1 LYFVKKKKKMEHYQ
15 VAIVGSGPAGFTAA
29 IYSSRA
35 LLSTVLFEGMQPGG
49 QLTITTEVENF
60 PGFPDGVQGPELMEL
75 FRRQAQKF
83 GTVTLFETVKKVD
96 FNVRPFHLWTD
107 AEKEYTADAVI
118 IATGASAKRLRAK
131 GEDEYWG
138 FGISACATCDGF
150 FYKNQKVYVIG
161 GGDSAMEE
169 AMYLT
174 HFASSVTIIHR
185 RKEFRASKI
194 MVKRAQEN
202 PKIDFLLDSVVEEFL
217 GETKMGIKK
226 LTHIR
231 VRNVVTNEEQI
242 LPADGV
248 FYAIGHTP
256 NTEIFK
262 PFIETDANGYI
273 ITKNKSTYTNIPG
286 VFACGDCQDPTYRQ
300 AVSAA
305 GSGCMAAIDAERWL
319 SEYYA
324 EQK

>member
-1 LYFVKKKKKMEHYQ
+1 MEHYQ
-15 VAIVGSGPAGFTAA
+15 VAIIGSGPAGFTAA

-35 LLSTVLFEGMQPGG
+35 LLSTILFEGMQPGG
-49 QLTITTEVENF
+49 QLTITTEVENY
-60 PGFPDGVQGPELMEL
+60 PGFPDGVQGPEMMEL
-75 FRRQAQKF
+75 FRKQAQKF
-83 GTVTLFETVKKVD
+83 GTVTRFETIQKVD
-96 FNVRPFHLWTD
+96 FSVHPFRLWAD
-107 AEKEYTADAVI
+107 GENEYSADAVI
-118 IATGASAKRLRAK
+118 IATGASARRLQAK
-131 GEDEYWG
+131 GEDKFWG

-150 FYKNQKVYVIG
+150 FYKNQKVYVVG

-194 MVKRAQEN
+194 MVQRAKQN
-202 PKIDFLLDSVVEEFL
+202 PKIDFLLDTVVEEFL
-217 GETKMGIKK
+217 GEEKMGLKK

-248 FYAIGHTP
+248 FYAIGHIP

-273 ITKNKSTYTNIPG
+273 ITKGKSSYTNIPG

-300 AVSAA
+300 AVTAA
-305 GSGCMAAIDAERWL
+305 GSGCIAAIDAERWL
-319 SEYYA
+319 SEHFP
-324 EQK
+324 KK

>member
-1 LYFVKKKKKMEHYQ
+1 MEHYQ
-15 VAIVGSGPAGFTAA
+15 VAIIGSGPAGFTAA

-35 LLSTVLFEGMQPGG
+35 LLNTILFEGMQPGG
-49 QLTITTEVENF
+49 QLSITTEVENF
-60 PGFPDGVQGPELMEL
+60 PGFPEGIQGPELMEL
-75 FRRQAQKF
+75 FRKQAQRF
-83 GTVTLFETVKKVD
+83 GTETRFETIRKVD
-96 FNVRPFHLWTD
+96 FSVRPFHLW
-107 AEKEYTADAVI
+107 AEEDKEYTADSVI
-118 IATGASAKRLRAK
+118 IATGASARRLHAK
-131 GEDEYWG
+131 GEDKFWG

-150 FYKNQKVYVIG
+150 FYKNQKVYVVG

-169 AMYLT
+169 ALYLT

-194 MVKRAQEN
+194 MLKRAQEH
-202 PKIDFLLDSVVEEFL
+202 PKIDFLLDSVIEEFL
-217 GETKMGIKK
+217 GTEKMGIRK
-226 LTHIR
+226 LTSIR
-231 VRNVVTNEEQI
+231 VRNVVTGEEQI

-262 PFIETDANGYI
+262 PFIETDSNGYI
-273 ITKNKSTYTNIPG
+273 ITKGKSSYTNVPG

-305 GSGCMAAIDAERWL
+305 GSGCIAAIDAERWL
-319 SEYYA
+319 SENV
-324 EQK
+324 